1 MRHIILFAAF
11 AVLVSAGAAPAQTYS
26 CLLDNRIAVA
36 DLAGGA
42 PRRLAEGADPAISP
56 DGTQIA
62 YTQSD
67 EEGNRRIA
75 ILDVATGQ
83 SRLVEGIEG
92 KNEFMPAWSADGR
105 KLLFGHF
112 TGADWALAAV
122 NAEGGGFQIVIDP
135 GTRKAAGY
143 SALPGGTDWLC
154 HDLEGFY
161 TVRLSADGPG
171 TIRELAKAGRI
182 EGLSMPSRLAVSPDG
197 KTALFSRFVDGDGST
212 EPPSAVYLLDLATGE
227 TTRMTPP
234 GVLADGP
241 AWLPGGQEFLFA
253 SFDPKTETPSIYRTS
268 IKPGTKPVL
277 VKAKA
282 SNPSASAVPVVT
294 EQTVT
299 YVKCILHTG
308 SARLVFRDADGN
320 EIEASVMTKA
330 QRTGMD
336 PDEFYVKFPEA
347 MIDPQAKDQSDT
359 NAAMVGKKFILRK
372 NEDGDIIEI
381 KAVR

>member
-1 MRHIILFAAF
+1 MRHTILFVAL
-11 AVLVSAGAAPAQTYS
+11 AVLVSAGAASAQTYS
-26 CLLDNRIAVA
+26 FLLDNRIAVA

-42 PRRLAEGADPAISP
+42 PRKLAEGADPAISP
-56 DGTQIA
+56 DGAQIA

-75 ILDVATGQ
+75 ILDVATGK

-92 KNEFMPAWSADGR
+92 RNEFMPAWSADGR
-105 KLLFGHF
+105 KLLFSHF

-122 NAEGGGFQIVIDP
+122 DAAGGGFRIVIDP
-135 GTRKAAGY
+135 DTRKVAGY

-154 HDLEGFY
+154 HDLEGFF
-161 TVRLSADGPG
+161 TVSLSGDGPG
-171 TIRELAKAGRI
+171 TIRDVAKAGRV

-197 KTALFSRFVDGDGST
+197 KTALFSRFMDGEGDA
-212 EPPSAVYLLDLATGE
+212 EPPSAVYLLDLASGE

-234 GVLADGP
+234 GVLADSP
-241 AWLPGGQEFLFA
+241 AWLPGGQEFLFT
-253 SFDPKTETPSIYRTS
+253 SFDPKTEAPSIYRMS
-268 IKPGTKPVL
+268 IKPGSKPSL

-282 SNPSASAVPVVT
+282 SNPSVPAGPVLT
-294 EQTVT
+294 EQTAT
-299 YVKCILHTG
+299 YVKCILYAG
-308 SARLVFRDADGN
+308 SAQLVFKAADGT
-320 EIEASVMTKA
+320 EIEAGVMTKA

-372 NEDGDIIEI
+372 NADGDIIEI